1 MGFGLL
7 KASLFHRFIQ
17 FVLFNSVENLRYL
30 FAIHEVGHFSFL
42 TRKHQAHGQEY
53 IALSTDFKHLLTLA
67 ASNFEY
73 PFLEESLNFEIM
85 KVDFGT
91 FKPFTF

>member
-1 MGFGLL
+1 MGFGFL
-7 KASLFHRFIQ
+7 KASLFHRFIK
-17 FVLFNSVENLRYL
+17 FVLFNSGETLRYL

-42 TRKHQAHGQEY
+42 ALKHQAHGQEY
-53 IALSTDFKHLLTLA
+53 IALPAYFKHLLTLA
-67 ASNFEY
+67 ASDFEY